1 MPKLQPLLPDPATGY
16 LLADPPQCL
25 RTFRSVPSGPG
36 HPLPSLDTPN
46 DVQLST
52 NLMTSLPAIYSYISP
67 ASFPEASNPLKSIA
81 VDLPFWELIR
91 YTENEF
97 GPGWVFGLDP
107 IALRPYLSVSLP
119 IFNSSYGLI
128 ITPYFQMST
137 LFITFSF
144 KYDILLVLYNLIIP
158 EQGYFCALCVTYH
171 SICDFQNRISPC
183 LLRFISLT
191 LRAVSHIFQQLIH
204 ERSIPQGELLS
215 HKRFFLINYAAV
227 KLFDLKR
234 IILSCFNAPS

>member
-1 MPKLQPLLPDPATGY
+1 MLKLQPLLPDPATGY
-16 LLADPPQCL
+16 LLADPPQCF
-25 RTFRSVPSGPG
+25 RTFWSVPSGPG

-52 NLMTSLPAIYSYISP
+52 NLMTSLPVIYSYISP

-91 YTENEF
+91 YTENDI
-97 GPGWVFGLDP
+97 GPGRVFGLDP

-137 LFITFSF
+137 PFITFLF
-144 KYDILLVLYNLIIP
+144 KYDILLVLYNL
-158 EQGYFCALCVTYH
+158 
-171 SICDFQNRISPC
+171 S
-183 LLRFISLT
+183 LL
-191 LRAVSHIFQQLIH
+191 
-204 ERSIPQGELLS
+204 
-215 HKRFFLINYAAV
+215 K
-227 KLFDLKR
+227 
-234 IILSCFNAPS
+234 